1 MIKNLLFDLGGV
13 IMDIKRDNCVA
24 AFKELGMADPDRFLG
39 EYVQA
44 GAFAAIE
51 NGSITPAEFRD
62 EMRHIIGNMALTDK
76 QIDDAFERFLIG
88 IPLRRLKALEQLH
101 KKYKIYLISNTNP
114 IMWNSEIARNF
125 RKDGHDITYY
135 FDGMVTSF
143 EAHSM
148 KPDRKIFMD
157 VIEKFGITPSQTIF
171 FDDSEANCEAA
182 EKLGFKTIHVAPGTE
197 FDALLDEYSDGL

>member
-1 MIKNLLFDLGGV
+1 
-13 IMDIKRDNCVA
+13 MDIKRDNCVA

-51 NGSITPAEFRD
+51 NGSMTPAQFRD
-62 EMRHIIGNMALTDK
+62 EMRHIIGNEALTDK

-101 KKYKIYLISNTNP
+101 RKYKIYLISNTNP

-125 RKDGHDITYY
+125 RKDGHDIAYY

-157 VIEKFGITPSQTIF
+157 VIDKFGINPAQTIF

-197 FDALLDEYSDGL
+197 FDALLNDCTDGL